1 MVVSLQKIKTMTHK
15 LHIDNGNEL
24 WFVANE
30 ETRAIDVFLFD
41 TWKEART
48 RLATFGIEHKMPGGT
63 WHSPVDRNAFSLFFK
78 YSKMYPKSITKNIN
92 KCKDYL
98 WNNGE
103 ERLDK
108 TWNCFKRRVAIK
120 VHKLTK

>member
-1 MVVSLQKIKTMTHK
+1 MTHK

-48 RLATFGIEHKMPGGT
+48 RLATFGIEHKMPGGM
-63 WHSPVDRNAFSLFFK
+63 WHSPIDRNSFGLFFK
-78 YSKMYPKSITKNIN
+78 YAKLYPKSVTKNIN

-103 ERLDK
+103 EKLDK